1 MPDLPSIPSLPH
13 LLTLLPLP
21 ALASLPAAAQGSGSL
36 ILLIATL
43 VVAVVFDFTNGFHD
57 TANAVATSISTRVL
71 SPRLAI
77 LLAACLNFLGA
88 FVSTQVA
95 KTIGTDVAMRNAL
108 TPVAVMAALVAAIAW
123 NLFTWYYG
131 LPSSSSHALIGGLI
145 GAAVVVSPLH
155 FGALKPGGIFIIVL
169 SLILSPVVGLIAAY
183 IIGTSIAWLFR
194 RSSPHHV
201 SSWARWLQRFS
212 AAFVAFS
219 HGSNDAQK
227 TMGVM
232 TAALLTY
239 QGVAVGAKF
248 EVPIWI
254 IVISATAMGLG
265 TSFGGWRIIR
275 TMGMRVVKLRPVD
288 GFAAES
294 ASASVITLASHFGL
308 PVSTTH
314 VIAGSVMGVGARQRL
329 SAVRWGVAGNMVIA
343 WLVTGP
349 MTALLAAGLSFIF
362 LKLGM

>member
-77 LLAACLNFLGA
+77 LLAACRNFLGA

-145 GAAVVVSPLH
+145 GAAVAGSAEH
-155 FGALKPGGIFIIVL
+155 FSVLKVGGIAKIVL
-169 SLILSPVVGLIAAY
+169 SLLLSP
-183 IIGTSIAWLFR
+183 
-194 RSSPHHV
+194 
-201 SSWARWLQRFS
+201 
-212 AAFVAFS
+212 
-219 HGSNDAQK
+219 
-227 TMGVM
+227 
-232 TAALLTY
+232 
-239 QGVAVGAKF
+239 
-248 EVPIWI
+248 
-254 IVISATAMGLG
+254 
-265 TSFGGWRIIR
+265 
-275 TMGMRVVKLRPVD
+275 
-288 GFAAES
+288 
-294 ASASVITLASHFGL
+294 
-308 PVSTTH
+308 
-314 VIAGSVMGVGARQRL
+314 IAGFILAYVLILG
-329 SAVRWGVAGNMVIA
+329 
-343 WLVTGP
+343 
-349 MTALLAAGLSFIF
+349 LLWVFR
-362 LKLGM
+362 